1 MNDINTAQ
9 TGVAIVGTLEGRMK
23 VIRDTFA
30 TDDEFTVG
38 YKGASQFDAGIIYLP
53 YIQLM
58 ASRAT
63 FEDSF
68 NPALGLMSRYGLLD
82 NLYGASNFY
91 LRGKITGM
99 P

>member
-1 MNDINTAQ
+1 MGDVNTAQ
-9 TGVAIVGTLEGRMK
+9 TGVAVIGTLDGRMK

-30 TDDEFTVG
+30 TADEFVVG
-38 YKGASQFDAGIIYLP
+38 YKGTSQFDAGIIYLP

-58 ASRAT
+58 LSRAT

-68 NPALGLMSRYGLLD
+68 NPTMGLMSRYGLLD
-82 NLYGASNFY
+82 NLYGANNFY
-91 LRGKITGM
+91 LRGEVTGM